1 MPSVTSSCKGWF
13 NPTLFW
19 KNMTRFWP
27 IWAFYGA
34 IQFFLLP
41 IELFNMTP
49 GADRLTSLVP
59 NVFHTA
65 TWMGVP
71 LTLVFGCLIAM
82 ALFSYLMNP
91 RAVSMYHT
99 LPIRRE
105 GLFITNY
112 VSAFCFY
119 LLPSVVV
126 GLLALLAEVRLGVFC
141 AGGVLRWLMVQ
152 MFVGMFFFSF
162 AVCCA
167 MFTGHILALP
177 VFYGVLNA
185 LVLGVSTM
193 TDISM
198 TSLLIGY
205 STRSALSSS
214 VAVRWLTPAYHLGQM
229 LSGGGKDGVL
239 SFDNYVG
246 AICYS
251 LVGFTL
257 FTCIALL
264 TYQHRQLER
273 AGDVVSVGW
282 ARPLFQWGVRRLRR
296 TGRGRGTLSELLPP
310 LFRAMAL
317 CGSGHRLRSGG
328 GLHRPGAAEKVPA
341 GAGGGVEGYSGPRS
355 GHAGADGRRPRRPVR
370 LSEVGPQSRECDG
383 GAGLR
388 HKLRPL

>member
-1 MPSVTSSCKGWF
+1 MSWEVRTMPSVTSSCKGWF

-49 GADRLTSLVP
+49 GAERLTSLVP

-141 AGGVLRWLMVQ
+141 AGGC
-152 MFVGMFFFSF
+152 S
-162 AVCCA
+162 
-167 MFTGHILALP
+167 TG
-177 VFYGVLNA
+177 
-185 LVLGVSTM
+185 
-193 TDISM
+193 
-198 TSLLIGY
+198 
-205 STRSALSSS
+205 
-214 VAVRWLTPAYHLGQM
+214 
-229 LSGGGKDGVL
+229 
-239 SFDNYVG
+239 
-246 AICYS
+246 
-251 LVGFTL
+251 
-257 FTCIALL
+257 
-264 TYQHRQLER
+264 
-273 AGDVVSVGW
+273 
-282 ARPLFQWGVRRLRR
+282 
-296 TGRGRGTLSELLPP
+296 
-310 LFRAMAL
+310 
-317 CGSGHRLRSGG
+317 
-328 GLHRPGAAEKVPA
+328 
-341 GAGGGVEGYSGPRS
+341 
-355 GHAGADGRRPRRPVR
+355 
-370 LSEVGPQSRECDG
+370 
-383 GAGLR
+383 
-388 HKLRPL
+388 

>member
-162 AVCCA
+162 AVC
-167 MFTGHILALP
+167 
-177 VFYGVLNA
+177 
-185 LVLGVSTM
+185 
-193 TDISM
+193 
-198 TSLLIGY
+198 
-205 STRSALSSS
+205 
-214 VAVRWLTPAYHLGQM
+214 
-229 LSGGGKDGVL
+229 
-239 SFDNYVG
+239 
-246 AICYS
+246 
-251 LVGFTL
+251 
-257 FTCIALL
+257 
-264 TYQHRQLER
+264 
-273 AGDVVSVGW
+273 
-282 ARPLFQWGVRRLRR
+282 
-296 TGRGRGTLSELLPP
+296 
-310 LFRAMAL
+310 
-317 CGSGHRLRSGG
+317 
-328 GLHRPGAAEKVPA
+328 
-341 GAGGGVEGYSGPRS
+341 
-355 GHAGADGRRPRRPVR
+355 
-370 LSEVGPQSRECDG
+370 
-383 GAGLR
+383 
-388 HKLRPL
+388 